1 MIQKASIQSSLYSQG
16 FPSTGS
22 GSVWERSLT
31 LFEMTHGLCSCHSEQ
46 SEESFSILRVM
57 VDLKCTTTSRLA
69 PFPGRSADDPEGRPL
84 APIIGVKIQKIQHR
98 REVRRRRSGKKYAE
112 WEKLMQ

>member
-1 MIQKASIQSSLYSQG
+1 MCTIAPWSSVHQAMV
-16 FPSTGS
+16 FCGS

-57 VDLKCTTTSRLA
+57 VIENEPLPVLWITVL
-69 PFPGRSADDPEGRPL
+69 PVFP
-84 APIIGVKIQKIQHR
+84 
-98 REVRRRRSGKKYAE
+98 SGAT
-112 WEKLMQ
+112 

>member
-1 MIQKASIQSSLYSQG
+1 MTKS
-16 FPSTGS
+16 GS

-57 VDLKCTTTSRLA
+57 VIENEPLPQFSIPCALSSKILLQQERTEVFNVQRYIVGVSPIRSIYTIVIEPVTHVQPQVHEAA
-69 PFPGRSADDPEGRPL
+69 PRMFL
-84 APIIGVKIQKIQHR
+84 T
-98 REVRRRRSGKKYAE
+98 
-112 WEKLMQ
+112 